1 MMPCTYQACQN
12 IYQLNCVSISRGLG
26 YIRPMNKSAS
36 TDNLGIAFCLSAT
49 LIFSCQDAITKMLVS
64 SLPAPQFIM
73 IRFWAFLIFALV
85 FAGFNG
91 GIKIS
96 LKTKR
101 PFLQILRGLLLILQ
115 IILFAYGLKHLSLA
129 DMHSLF
135 VLFPVFVTVLAIPV
149 LGETIGWRRI
159 VAVTISFLGALIIL
173 RPGMGVFGW
182 EALYPIGC
190 AAMFA
195 VYNLLTRLTS
205 YDDHYSSNILYVAI
219 IGALVSTAW
228 GSSLWQTP
236 DKLQWIYILSLCVTG
251 VAGHVLLM
259 KALEYS
265 EASKIQPFNYFTLVW
280 AIIISIVFFSE
291 IPDLWTLVGAGIIIS
306 SGLYVLRRSQ
316 LN

>member
-1 MMPCTYQACQN
+1 
-12 IYQLNCVSISRGLG
+12 
-26 YIRPMNKSAS
+26 MNKPAS
-36 TDNLGIAFCLSAT
+36 RDNLGIVFCIGAT
-49 LIFSCQDAITKMLVS
+49 LIFSCQDAITKILVS
-64 SLPAPQFIM
+64 GLPAPQFIM
-73 IRFWAFLIFALV
+73 IRFWAFLLFALI

-91 GIKIS
+91 GVKTA
-96 LKTKR
+96 LKTNR
-101 PFLQILRGLLLILQ
+101 PVLQILRGLLLILQ
-115 IILFAYGLKHLSLA
+115 IILFAFGLKYLGLA

-135 VLFPVFVTVLAIPV
+135 VMFPIFVTVLAIPV

-159 VAVTISFLGALIIL
+159 VAVSISFFGALIIL
-173 RPGMGVFGW
+173 RPGMGVFGL

-205 YDDHYSSNILYVAI
+205 YDDHYTSNILYVAI
-219 IGALVSTAW
+219 IGALVSTVW
-228 GSSLWQTP
+228 GAQLWVTP
-236 DKLQWIYILSLCVTG
+236 DKSQWTFILSLCVTG

-291 IPDLWTLVGAGIIIS
+291 VPDLWTLTGAGIIIS
-306 SGLYVLRRSQ
+306 SGLYVLRRSR
-316 LN
+316 LS